1 MHADRGI
8 LAERDY
14 TRIARVVLLMDISG
28 SWILILSMSILKKD
42 LRKQKEGHGE
52 REMRIV
58 DLAGELSEYIAQDR
72 EMNKDSAS

>member
-8 LAERDY
+8 LAGRDY
-14 TRIARVVLLMDISG
+14 TNARVVLVMDISG
-28 SWILILSMSILKKD
+28 SWILILSMSMLEKD
-42 LRKQKEGHGE
+42 LKRRKEGDGE

-58 DLAGELSEYIAQDR
+58 DLAGELSEFIAQDG